1 MARRPDPV
9 RVVQAQIAGTRQRLA
24 DLDLLI
30 PRGQATEQ
38 QRTETLEHLEKLE
51 TKLDSLQNE

>member
-9 RVVQAQIAGTRQRLA
+9 RVLQAQIAGTRQRLA

-30 PRGQATEQ
+30 PRGQANEQ
-38 QRTETLEHLEKLE
+38 QRVDTLEHFEQLEAKLAA
-51 TKLDSLQNE
+51 LQNE